1 MKKVFKSVLLIG
13 FLSISATAMSKEKD
27 FSLSFGKTEA
37 ETVNFEV
44 SNAKN
49 VSVVI
54 YNDFYGELFSDT
66 FEDYNSVSKSYN
78 FKDLDS
84 GVYYLVL
91 ESQQKIEKYKIK
103 VDSDKKVEIEKEPV
117 SEIFKPEFVV
127 NGNKVKL
134 VLSGVKTTAKI
145 SVTDFE
151 DTIYYNATKSATNG
165 EIELT
170 FDFSKKTADQYIIT
184 VEENGKVFNKIISLR

>member
-1 MKKVFKSVLLIG
+1 MNKVLQSALLIG

-37 ETVNFEV
+37 ETVRFEV

-54 YNDFYGELFSDT
+54 YNDFYGELFSET
-66 FEDYNSVSKSYN
+66 FEDYSSVNKSYN

-91 ESQQKIEKYKIK
+91 ESDQKIEKYKIH
-103 VDSDKKVEIEKEPV
+103 VGSDKKVVIDRKPI
-117 SEIFKPEFVV
+117 SETIKPEFLVDK
-127 NGNKVKL
+127 NKVKL
-134 VLSGVKTTAKI
+134 VLSGIKNSAKI
-145 SVTDFE
+145 SVSDFE
-151 DTIYYNATKSATNG
+151 DKIYYNATKSPVDG
-165 EIELT
+165 QVEMT
-170 FDFSKKTADQYIIT
+170 FDLSKKTADSYIIT
-184 VEENGKVFNKIISLR
+184 VEENGKVFNKIVSLR

>member
-84 GVYYLVL
+84 GIYYLVL

-127 NGNKVKL
+127 DGNKVKL
-134 VLSGVKTTAKI
+134 LLSGVKTTAKI

>member
-84 GVYYLVL
+84 GIYYLVL

-103 VDSDKKVEIEKEPV
+103 VDSDKKVVIEKEPV

-134 VLSGVKTTAKI
+134 LLSGVKTTAKI

>member
-37 ETVNFEV
+37 ETVNFELQ
-44 SNAKN
+44 NAKN
-49 VSVVI
+49 VSVVV
-54 YNDFYGELFSDT
+54 YNDFYGELFSET
-66 FEDYNSVSKSYN
+66 FDDSNSVSKSYN

-91 ESQQKIEKYKIK
+91 ESQQKIEKYKIN
-103 VDSDKKVEIEKEPV
+103 VSPEKKVVIEKSPV
-117 SEIFKPEFVV
+117 SEIIKPEFTV

-134 VLSGVKTTAKI
+134 LLSGVKGKAKI
-145 SVTDFE
+145 SVSDFN
-151 DTIYYNATKSATNG
+151 DTVYYNTTKSSDNG
-165 EIELT
+165 QLELT
-170 FDFSKKTADQYIIT
+170 FDLSKKTADNYIIS
-184 VEENGKVFNKIISLR
+184 VEENGKVFNKIVSLR